1 MLVSYAVGGDENNV
15 EFEVIGRAGF
25 SRPYVAFGLS
35 DDGNMVSFFV

>member
-1 MLVSYAVGGDENNV
+1 MLVSYAVGGDKV